1 MEDSFLRYVANDRK
15 EQGRYRTLKQTLEP
29 LAELFRGKRVLDF
42 GASHGPA
49 IFALLELG
57 AAEVV
62 GVEPGEEW
70 VVIGNGYLE
79 TAGFGERAKLIHVAD
94 TRRLPMAN
102 ASFDM
107 VLVNAVLEHI
117 PQPREAYIREI
128 WRVLRPGGHLVV
140 NETPN
145 RYLPKDVHTTGLWL
159 IPWLPSSIAYAYA
172 RARGRYPADGDWT
185 SSGWRGLGYYELT
198 APLKGDFELIPE
210 DVRPRHR
217 LLTRLGIP
225 ASVLDPYPNWM
236 IRKLGSPRA
245 AKPSTASS
253 VAHEVATAV

>member
-1 MEDSFLRYVANDRK
+1 MEDLFLSYVADDRK

-29 LAELFRGKRVLDF
+29 LAGLFRGRRVLDF

-70 VVIGNGYLE
+70 VRIGNGYFE
-79 TAGFGERAKLIHVAD
+79 TAGFGERAKLFHVAD
-94 TRRLPMAN
+94 TRRLPMAD

-128 WRVLRPGGHLVV
+128 WRVLRPGGHLIV

-145 RYLPKDVHTTGLWL
+145 RYLPKDVHTTGLWF
-159 IPWLPSSIAYAYA
+159 IPWLPSGIAHAYAK
-172 RARGRYPADGDWT
+172 ARGRYPDDGDWT
-185 SSGWRGLGYYELT
+185 SSGWRGLGYYELI
-198 APLKGDFELIPE
+198 APLEGGFSLIPE
-210 DVRPRHR
+210 NVRPRHR
-217 LLTRLGIP
+217 LLSRLGVP
-225 ASVLDPYPNWM
+225 ASLLDPYPNWM
-236 IRKLGSPRA
+236 IRKDGALPNA
-245 AKPSTASS
+245 AGSTA
-253 VAHEVATAV
+253 VPLERALAAGA